1 MLFFRLARFLAL
13 PILPVFVFDGPAKP
27 NYKRNKKTRPGQH
40 TLTGS
45 FKAMI
50 EAFGFEWHQVCGP
63 ARRSSLHLIIR
74 LGTGRSRGGAGIS
87 KPNRSYR
94 CRPLG

>member
-27 NYKRNKKTRPGQH
+27 NYKRNKITRPGQH
-40 TLTGS
+40 ALTGS

-50 EAFGFEWHQVCGP
+50 EAFGFEWHQVCMP
-63 ARRSSLHLIIR
+63 KHPESLILSFI
-74 LGTGRSRGGAGIS
+74 
-87 KPNRSYR
+87 
-94 CRPLG
+94 